1 MAIESPGGKRHALVT
16 GGSGFLGG
24 HVCERLL
31 GEGAR
36 VTCLDDLS
44 SGRAENV
51 EGFRARPGFRF
62 IEGDVR
68 RDIPVQAYTEI
79 WNLASPAS
87 PPRYQENPVET
98 LMINVV
104 GTKAVLDVALACGAR
119 VLQASTSEVY
129 GDPDVHPQV
138 EAYRGSVN
146 TTGPRAC
153 YDEGKRAAEALC
165 FDYRRMYGLDI
176 RVARIF
182 NTYGPRMDPLDGRV
196 VTNFIVAALQGRPLE
211 LNGGGRQTR
220 SFCYCEDLV
229 EGLSRLM
236 RHPRVDQ
243 PVNIG
248 NPHEVTIADLA
259 RHVVD
264 LLGIEARFADSAM
277 PADDPG
283 RRCPDISWAVANLGW
298 TPAVPLREGLAR
310 TIAHFAASG
319 IPAARATPLSD
330 AVRPTGD
337 AARA

>member
-1 MAIESPGGKRHALVT
+1 MNLRLSGRDRHALVT
-16 GGSGFLGG
+16 GGGGFLGS

-31 GEGAR
+31 ADGAQ

-44 SGRAENV
+44 SGSIDNL
-51 EGFRARPGFRF
+51 EGFLGRPEFRF
-62 IEGDVR
+62 VKGDVR
-68 RDIPVQAYTEI
+68 SDIPRLAYTEI

-87 PPRYQENPVET
+87 PPRYQTDPVGT

-129 GDPDVHPQV
+129 GDPEVHPQV
-138 EAYRGSVN
+138 ESYNGSVN

-165 FDYRRMYGLDI
+165 FDYRRLHGLDV

-196 VTNFIVAALQGRPLE
+196 VTNFIVSGLSGRPLE
-211 LNGGGRQTR
+211 LKGGGRQTR

-229 EGLSRLM
+229 EGLARLM
-236 RHPRVDQ
+236 RHPSVDQ

-248 NPHEVTIADLA
+248 NPHEVTVEELA
-259 RHVVD
+259 RQISE
-264 LLGIEARFADSAM
+264 LLGVEARFAVTDM
-277 PADDPG
+277 PADDP
-283 RRCPDISWAVANLGW
+283 RQRCPDIGWARANLGW
-298 TPAVPLREGLAR
+298 QPSVSLREGLER
-310 TIAHFAASG
+310 TIAYFRERGGSPLTAGGPRRAA
-319 IPAARATPLSD
+319 AM
-330 AVRPTGD
+330 
-337 AARA
+337 